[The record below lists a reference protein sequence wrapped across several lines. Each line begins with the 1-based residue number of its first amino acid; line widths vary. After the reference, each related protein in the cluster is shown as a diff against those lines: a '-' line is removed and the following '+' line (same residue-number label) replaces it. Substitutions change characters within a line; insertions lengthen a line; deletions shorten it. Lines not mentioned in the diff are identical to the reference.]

1 MTFARTLAFIALA
14 TSASLAMAK
23 QQTVLLNVP
32 TMDCAT
38 CPITI
43 KAALTKVPGV
53 SKVKVSYE
61 KREAVIVYDDTKAT
75 VGPEAGNRERRLP
88 VDAQDSVRNT
98 RNTAPIKPI
107 PTVHAACQPPCAK
120 LHAPS
125 ADPVAPPRKNVAM
138 YRPLTRPR
146 TSAPSA

>member
-1 MTFARTLAFIALA
+1 MTFARPVAFAALA
-14 TSASLAMAK
+14 TIASLAMAK

-75 VGPEAGNRERRLP
+75 V
-88 VDAQDSVRNT
+88 
-98 RNTAPIKPI
+98 
-107 PTVHAACQPPCAK
+107 
-120 LHAPS
+120 
-125 ADPVAPPRKNVAM
+125 ADLKRATEDVGYPALLK
-138 YRPLTRPR
+138 
-146 TSAPSA
+146 TSK

>member
-1 MTFARTLAFIALA
+1 MKSARTLAFITLA
-14 TSASLAMAK
+14 SIASLATAK

-61 KREAVIVYDDTKAT
+61 KREAVIVYDDAKAT
-75 VGPEAGNRERRLP
+75 VADLKQATEDVGYPSMLK
-88 VDAQDSVRNT
+88 T
-98 RNTAPIKPI
+98 R
-107 PTVHAACQPPCAK
+107 
-120 LHAPS
+120 
-125 ADPVAPPRKNVAM
+125 
-138 YRPLTRPR
+138 
-146 TSAPSA
+146 

>member
-1 MTFARTLAFIALA
+1 MKLARTLAFATLA
-14 TSASLAMAK
+14 ACASLAMAK

-75 VGPEAGNRERRLP
+75 VADLKQATEDVGYPSMLK
-88 VDAQDSVRNT
+88 T
-98 RNTAPIKPI
+98 R
-107 PTVHAACQPPCAK
+107 
-120 LHAPS
+120 
-125 ADPVAPPRKNVAM
+125 
-138 YRPLTRPR
+138 
-146 TSAPSA
+146 

>member
-75 VGPEAGNRERRLP
+75 VADLKQATEDVGYPSMLK
-88 VDAQDSVRNT
+88 
-98 RNTAPIKPI
+98 TAK
-107 PTVHAACQPPCAK
+107 
-120 LHAPS
+120 
-125 ADPVAPPRKNVAM
+125 
-138 YRPLTRPR
+138 
-146 TSAPSA
+146 

>member
-1 MTFARTLAFIALA
+1 MIMTYARTLAFAALA
-14 TSASLAMAK
+14 SIASLSMAK

-61 KREAVIVYDDTKAT
+61 KREAVIVYDDAKAT
-75 VGPEAGNRERRLP
+75 VADLKQATENVGYPSMLK
-88 VDAQDSVRNT
+88 
-98 RNTAPIKPI
+98 TA
-107 PTVHAACQPPCAK
+107 
-120 LHAPS
+120 
-125 ADPVAPPRKNVAM
+125 R
-138 YRPLTRPR
+138 
-146 TSAPSA
+146 